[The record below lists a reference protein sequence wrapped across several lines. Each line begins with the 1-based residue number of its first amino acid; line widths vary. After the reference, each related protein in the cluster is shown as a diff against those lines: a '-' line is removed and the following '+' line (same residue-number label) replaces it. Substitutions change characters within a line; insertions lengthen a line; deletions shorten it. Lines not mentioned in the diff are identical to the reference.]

1 MDQFDPTNQ
10 VSKKLVHLLRW
21 TTFSGQTGR
30 DFGWMD
36 HNRYMLGHHNV
47 ATGCIKG
54 ISFDENLCDS
64 VQKNQIG
71 CNNKLTV

>member
-1 MDQFDPTNQ
+1 MD
-10 VSKKLVHLLRW
+10 R
-21 TTFSGQTGR
+21 
-30 DFGWMD
+30 
-36 HNRYMLGHHNV
+36 NRYMLGHHNV
-47 ATGCIKG
+47 TTGCIKG